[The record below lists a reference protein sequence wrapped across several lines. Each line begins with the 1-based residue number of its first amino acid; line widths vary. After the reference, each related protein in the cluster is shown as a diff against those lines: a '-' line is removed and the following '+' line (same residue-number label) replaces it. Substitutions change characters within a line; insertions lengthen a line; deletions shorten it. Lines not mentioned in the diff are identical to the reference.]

1 MVAPRRAGVLLA
13 LSLTM
18 IAAAAQA
25 GDTRGLIA
33 FAGRNVK
40 WGPSTYG
47 TGAEVTYAF
56 LDRAR
61 SSPVARNCS
70 EMLPLRSLTKRSAI
84 AMEAFRAAVRRATAL
99 WSNVA
104 PLSFREVDDPLVANV
119 LIGAQKGDKG
129 VAFTNV
135 SRDDGKGPLASLTQA
150 SICLDPSER
159 WSAAWDGD
167 PGTYDVDRVLA
178 HEMGHAIGLDHL
190 GRAGGIMGYA
200 YIEQRELRLSAADIA
215 AVTRLYGSAE
225 HPFLASARS
234 SAPAIEA
241 GADCAAVGDA
251 SVECGLRQPDRG
263 MSPRY
268 PFRAAT
274 APSWPEAARPEPA
287 SHPAAAVGA
296 ASPHR
301 VPPSPPPGS

>member
-1 MVAPRRAGVLLA
+1 MVASRAGVLLA

-56 LDRAR
+56 LDRTR
-61 SSPVARNCS
+61 SSPTARNCS

-84 AMEAFRAAVRRATAL
+84 TMEAFRAAVRRATAL
-99 WSNVA
+99 WSDVA
-104 PLSFREVDDPLVANV
+104 PLSFREVDDPFVANV

-159 WSAAWDGD
+159 WIAAWDGD

-200 YIEQRELRLSAADIA
+200 YIEQRELQLSAADIA
-215 AVTRLYGSAE
+215 AVTRLYGSAK
-225 HPFLASARS
+225 HPSLASVRS

-241 GADCAAVGDA
+241 GADCAVVGEA
-251 SVECGLRQPDRG
+251 SVECGLRQPDRST
-263 MSPRY
+263 SPRY
-268 PFRAAT
+268 PFRAVT
-274 APSWPEAARPEPA
+274 APSPEAALPEPA
-287 SHPAAAVGA
+287 SHPAAAAGA
-296 ASPHR
+296 ASRHR
-301 VPPSPPPGS
+301 APPSPPPGS

>member
-1 MVAPRRAGVLLA
+1 MVASRAGVLLA

-56 LDRAR
+56 LDRTR
-61 SSPVARNCS
+61 SSPTARNCS

-84 AMEAFRAAVRRATAL
+84 TMEAFRAAVRRATAL
-99 WSNVA
+99 WSDVA

-159 WSAAWDGD
+159 WIAAWDGD

-215 AVTRLYGSAE
+215 AVTRLYGSAK
-225 HPFLASARS
+225 HPSLASVRS

-241 GADCAAVGDA
+241 GADCAVVGEA
-251 SVECGLRQPDRG
+251 SVECGLRQPDRST
-263 MSPRY
+263 SPRY
-268 PFRAAT
+268 PFRRAVT
-274 APSWPEAARPEPA
+274 APSPEAARPEPA
-287 SHPAAAVGA
+287 SHPAAAAGA

-301 VPPSPPPGS
+301 APPSPPPGS